1 MKGSDS
7 SISGFTN
14 ASYATVV
21 KPTPPREGSIHES
34 HVMFTASSG
43 DISKPGSFTKMT
55 SDRPFMDVIRESN
68 HSDDRIV
75 NVPDTKKLIMRY
87 SGTSLESSSGP
98 DRTITPG
105 MSPESSVLNTE
116 HGQFRESLIDYD
128 LADNIQVHQISRQSS
143 ELDPEQDRFRD
154 SLINHEIGYNSHINR
169 ANFPV
174 ASDMS
179 LSSLYGKDT
188 SLYDTIK
195 SDLDPMYIPHAPA
208 EPPLQRRNSL
218 VQGYQ
223 I

>member
-1 MKGSDS
+1 
-7 SISGFTN
+7 
-14 ASYATVV
+14 
-21 KPTPPREGSIHES
+21 
-34 HVMFTASSG
+34 
-43 DISKPGSFTKMT
+43 MT
-55 SDRPFMDVIRESN
+55 SDRPFIDVIRDSTL
-68 HSDDRIV
+68 SDDKIV

-98 DRTITPG
+98 DRTISPG
-105 MSPESSVLNTE
+105 ISPQSSVLDPD

-143 ELDPEQDRFRD
+143 ELDPEQGRFRE
-154 SLINHEIGYNSHINR
+154 SLINHEIGYNNHINR
-169 ANFPV
+169 PSFPV

-188 SLYDTIK
+188 SIYDTIK
-195 SDLDPMYIPHAPA
+195 SDLESVYIPHAPA